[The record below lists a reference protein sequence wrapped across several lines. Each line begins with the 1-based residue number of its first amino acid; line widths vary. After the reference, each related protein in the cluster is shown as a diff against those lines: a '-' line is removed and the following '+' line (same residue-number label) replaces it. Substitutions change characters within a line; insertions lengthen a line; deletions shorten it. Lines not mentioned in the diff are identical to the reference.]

1 MHTLESFVKIKLSL
15 DFLKD
20 ESWYLQKLFT
30 NFFFSFLG
38 NGDVFSALYCLF
50 ILLMGQIGRRVF

>member
-20 ESWYLQKLFT
+20 EGWFLQKLFT

-38 NGDVFSALYCLF
+38 NGAVFSTLYFLLN
-50 ILLMGQIGRRVF
+50 LLMGQIGRRLF